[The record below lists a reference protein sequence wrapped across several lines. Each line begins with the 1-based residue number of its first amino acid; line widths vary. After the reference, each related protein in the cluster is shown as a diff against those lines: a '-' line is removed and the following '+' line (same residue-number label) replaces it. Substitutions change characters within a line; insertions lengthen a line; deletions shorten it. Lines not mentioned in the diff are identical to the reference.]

1 MHMTCGRNAGGCGF
15 EFCWLCRG
23 PWSEHGSHTGG
34 YYNCNKYDKS
44 GAKDEDMKAND
55 AKTELEHYMFFYHRY
70 ESHKNALK
78 IADEQRRNAD
88 KKQTLFMEKFDVR
101 AVDTRFMMEATN
113 QLIAVRSSP
122 PPPQTE
128 FFEFVFLSLPLFKV
142 TGWTNLLVFIY
153 SYQNR
158 RVLQWSYV
166 YGFYLSLD
174 KTRTAEKNL
183 YEYLQEDLEKH
194 TNYLSEL
201 YERPM
206 DKIPDYQAFIEWK
219 KDVANYTRVCS
230 KVKHFFF
237 IPTRLE

>member
-1 MHMTCGRNAGGCGF
+1 M
-15 EFCWLCRG
+15 
-23 PWSEHGSHTGG
+23 
-34 YYNCNKYDKS
+34 
-44 GAKDEDMKAND
+44 
-55 AKTELEHYMFFYHRY
+55 
-70 ESHKNALK
+70 
-78 IADEQRRNAD
+78 
-88 KKQTLFMEKFDVR
+88 
-101 AVDTRFMMEATN
+101 
-113 QLIAVRSSP
+113 
-122 PPPQTE
+122 
-128 FFEFVFLSLPLFKV
+128 
-142 TGWTNLLVFIY
+142 
-153 SYQNR
+153 
-158 RVLQWSYV
+158 

-174 KTRTAEKNL
+174 KARIAEKNL